1 MKGLGQMAGIRMME
15 REMLSLLSGGP
26 ATGKG
31 TQRKETEREKV
42 EWMALVLPPTKQ
54 GQKRDI
60 E

>member
-1 MKGLGQMAGIRMME
+1 MAGIRMME

-31 TQRKETEREKV
+31 TQRKDTEREKV
-42 EWMALVLPPTKQ
+42 EALVHPPTKQ
-54 GQKRDI
+54 GRKRDI

>member
-1 MKGLGQMAGIRMME
+1 MAGIRMME

>member
-1 MKGLGQMAGIRMME
+1 MME

-26 ATGKG
+26 ATVKG

-42 EWMALVLPPTKQ
+42 EWMALVLPSDR
-54 GQKRDI
+54 KRDI